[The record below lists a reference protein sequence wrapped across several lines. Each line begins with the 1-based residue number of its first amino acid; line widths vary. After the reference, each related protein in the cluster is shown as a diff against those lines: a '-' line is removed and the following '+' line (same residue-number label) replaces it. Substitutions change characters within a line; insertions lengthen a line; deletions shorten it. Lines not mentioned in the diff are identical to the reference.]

1 VDIKTNERIGEI
13 IKNNE
18 KVMVD
23 FVEEL
28 KTKLEEKVITIDGIE
43 EIMLNTLNTL
53 KKGVTAAAEEIMS
66 EEGKKNRNKY
76 MRKMW

>member
-1 VDIKTNERIGEI
+1 MDIKANERIGEI

-28 KTKLEEKVITIDGIE
+28 KTKLEDKAITIDGIE
-43 EIMLNTLNTL
+43 EIMLKAIDTL
-53 KKGVTAAAEEIMS
+53 KRGVTSAAEEIMS
-66 EEGKKNRNKY
+66 EEGKKKL
-76 MRKMW
+76 K

>member
-1 VDIKTNERIGEI
+1 MDIKANERIGEI

-28 KTKLEEKVITIDGIE
+28 KAKLGDKAITIDGIE
-43 EIMLNTLNTL
+43 EIMLKTINTL
-53 KKGVTAAAEEIMS
+53 KRGITAAAEEIMS
-66 EEGKKNRNKY
+66 EEGKKKRNRH
-76 MRKMW
+76 M